1 MHETSPHP
9 GSDSTTD
16 PASESVSDLAP
27 ALLIGTTK
35 GAFILDGAA
44 DRGAWTVRGPFCEG
58 WPINHVIADRTT
70 GAIWAGGGD
79 GFFGAGVWRS
89 PDRGLTWTVARL
101 STGEVDQW
109 ATSEPELAA
118 MFERSGDP
126 VPFGDRFAQVWSLGR
141 ASRRLYAGTKPAA
154 LLASDDDGVTWTVVD
169 ALTDHPSAQE
179 WNPGAAGLVLHTI
192 ITDPDD
198 PEKVWIGIS
207 AAGVF
212 ASKDGGAT
220 WERRNDLAAEDTDS
234 RVAEQMAGPHDG
246 QVGHCVHNIV
256 RAPGHD
262 DVLYQQNHAGVWRS
276 TDGGQTW
283 CDITAGLPSTF
294 GFPIHVHPRDP
305 QTVWTVPL
313 NGDTAGRF
321 PPDAAAAVWC
331 SHDGGQTWSAQRAG
345 LPQESCY
352 FTVLRQCMAGDR
364 LEPAGVYFGTNTGSV
379 FATRDEGE
387 TWEEIAR
394 HLPTILSVEVL

>member
-1 MHETSPHP
+1 MPHASSPITHD
-9 GSDSTTD
+9 GS
-16 PASESVSDLAP
+16 P

-35 GAFILDGAA
+35 GAFVIDGSA
-44 DRGAWTVRGPFCEG
+44 DRADWQVRGPFCDG
-58 WPINHVIADRTT
+58 WPINHVIADPAT
-70 GAIWAGGGD
+70 GELWAGGGGD
-79 GFFGAGVWRS
+79 WTGAGVWRS
-89 PDRGLTWTVARL
+89 TDRGQTWTLSRL
-101 STGEVDQW
+101 STGEIDRW
-109 ATSEPELAA
+109 AESDPEFASMFGWAAEPT
-118 MFERSGDP
+118 
-126 VPFGDRFAQVWSLGR
+126 PFGDRFAQVWSLGR
-141 ASRRLYAGTKPAA
+141 VGQRLYAGTKPAT
-154 LLASDDDGVTWTVVD
+154 LLASDDGGVTWTVVD

-192 ITDPDD
+192 IADPDD
-198 PEKVWIGIS
+198 PEKVWLGIS

-212 ASKDGGAT
+212 ATKDGGAT
-220 WERRNDLAAEDTDS
+220 WERRND
-234 RVAEQMAGPHDG
+234 VAPDDDVLSADHPGGPHDG

-256 RAPGHD
+256 RASGHE
-262 DVLYQQNHAGVWRS
+262 DVLYQQNHVGVWRS
-276 TDGGQTW
+276 ADGGQTW
-283 CDITAGLPSTF
+283 HDITSGLPSTF

-305 QTVWTVPL
+305 QTLWTLPL
-313 NGDTAGRF
+313 NGDMDGRY

-331 SHDGGQTWSAQRAG
+331 SRDGGQTWSAQRAG
-345 LPQESCY
+345 LPQEGCF